1 MDLRALYGTEVPP
14 EVGQPLSAGAAQVTL
29 EGGNLRHLRV
39 GGVELIRAVAF
50 LVRDRDWGTLAP
62 EVTGLTVEAGRVS
75 YAARYTSGA
84 ARLDVA
90 VTIRLSET
98 ALDFEATARATG
110 DFETNRSGFT
120 VLHPITGV
128 AGGWVRVEH
137 GDGSREE
144 TRLPAL
150 IEPWQPF
157 KDITAL
163 THRAGGVEVE
173 CRFEGDVFEMEDQRQ
188 WGDASYKTYVRPL
201 ALPWPYLI
209 ADGEVVRQAVRLRW
223 RPSESPAPAPVIR
236 AEVTSPRFP
245 QTALVLTAAEA
256 VEAIDENIKMLR
268 SIAPQRILCHFD
280 AAAGDGVAELAAFA
294 ALQAALP
301 GVAFDLELIARCP
314 LGGDLDAEF
323 AGYAAA
329 LSASGLMP
337 AAVMTC
343 PSVDRQ
349 STPPGSDWPP
359 CPPLEA
365 IHTAARGAFPG
376 ITLGGGMASFFPEL
390 NRKRP
395 PVGML
400 DFVTHGFCPIVH
412 AADDLSVMET
422 LETLPHILA
431 SARAII
437 GPRGYRL
444 GPSTIAMRQNPY
456 GSRTIP
462 NPKRGRVCM
471 TDDDPRQDGAFAAAW
486 TLGFAAQIAHA
497 GLEVWTPAAFTG
509 PRGLLHGDGS
519 LRPVA
524 AVIAALAAQAGQ
536 PVGIAGI
543 DRSGRL
549 ALLTFPDRALA
560 ANLTPLPLDAGL
572 LPAFTAYEWRVL
584 SPQDLQSLPQ
594 DLMP

>member
-1 MDLRALYGTEVPP
+1 MDLRALHGTGVPS
-14 EVGQPLSAGAAQVTL
+14 EAGQTLRAGAAQVTL
-29 EGGNLRHLRV
+29 EGGSLRHLQV

-50 LVRDRDWGTLAP
+50 LVRDRDWGTLMP
-62 EVTGLTVEAGRVS
+62 EVTGLAIDAGRVT
-75 YAARYTSGA
+75 YAARYLSDA

-98 ALDFEATARATG
+98 TLDFEATARATG

-120 VLHPITGV
+120 VLHPISGV
-128 AGGWVRVEH
+128 AGAWVRVAH
-137 GDGSREE
+137 GDGSSEE
-144 TRLPAL
+144 TRFPAL
-150 IEPWQPF
+150 IAPWQPF

-201 ALPWPYLI
+201 ALPWPYVI
-209 ADGEVVRQAVRLRW
+209 ADGEVMHQAVRLRW
-223 RPSESPAPAPVIR
+223 RPSESITAVPAIR
-236 AEVTSPRFP
+236 AEVAAPRFP

-256 VEAIDENIKMLR
+256 AEAIENMEVLR
-268 SIAPQRILCHFD
+268 GIAPQRILCHFD
-280 AAAGDGVAELAAFA
+280 PAAGHGAAELAAFA

-301 GVAFDLELIARCP
+301 DLAFDLELLARCP
-314 LGGDLDAEF
+314 VGGNLDAEF
-323 AGYAAA
+323 ADYATA
-329 LSASGLMP
+329 LRASGLAPVAIM
-337 AAVMTC
+337 AC

-349 STPPGSDWPP
+349 STPPGSAWPP

-365 IHTAARGAFPG
+365 IHAAARRAFPG
-376 ITLGGGMASFFPEL
+376 QTLGGGMASFFPEL

-395 PVGML
+395 PVGGL
-400 DFVTHGFCPIVH
+400 DFVTHGFSPITH

-437 GPRGYRL
+437 GDRGYRL

-462 NPKRGRVCM
+462 NPGRGRVCM
-471 TDDDPRQDGAFAAAW
+471 TDDDPRQDSAFAAAW
-486 TLGFAAQIAHA
+486 TLGLAAQIARA
-497 GLEVWTPAAFTG
+497 GLEVWTPAALTG
-509 PRGLLHGDGS
+509 PRGLLRGDGS

-524 AVIAALAAQAGQ
+524 AVVTALAAQAGQ
-536 PVGIAGI
+536 PVQRAGI
-543 DRSGRL
+543 DHARRL
-549 ALLTFPDRALA
+549 ALLAFPDRALV
-560 ANLTPLPLDAGL
+560 ANLTPAPLDAGP
-572 LPAFTAYEWRVL
+572 LPAFAPYEWRQL

-594 DLMP
+594 ALMP